1 MSTGEGIARRE
12 AMRVL
17 VLALVTL
24 PPSLAAAEPDTVEH
38 ELRVLALPSDDG
50 GDHGFK
56 ANAFAQITAG
66 ASSDAADAIRRDAA
80 EGAVSAGGELHYKGT
95 RCDYIRA
102 GGQARLAW
110 RGQEGTIPSAEQW
123 ASVCA
128 PIYIMELQHHLEWDV
143 HPSLLSPLG
152 LRPGANRRETVT
164 FHWQPLRAPLPALL
178 HSMEAA
184 EAQKEGL
191 PAPPHAAEDDAKL
204 PHGDMVLFDVHVE
217 TTILWSRGG
226 ALSMRETPETAP
238 FRYIR
243 EHVAPWGEHRD
254 FVVDV
259 FAGGG
264 DFVDDGA
271 SVHVWI
277 LRLDNLKLGPLYTTG
292 GIGIASADVG
302 PFVSPVERQVVAN
315 APRAVLAVETG
326 GERVHGEVRATN
338 DVMVAPDG
346 YLALESRLASTI
358 GSTLGDTRVAL
369 TGAVART
376 EIGVPDAMPVSR
388 VHVTGGGALS
398 AVHHFSSHLE
408 GTVQLEVARS
418 FYAARLAEQD
428 FQPRWG
434 VNAFAALQAVVGR

>member
-1 MSTGEGIARRE
+1 
-12 AMRVL
+12 MRVL
-17 VLALVTL
+17 VLVAVTL
-24 PPSLAAAEPDTVEH
+24 TPSLAAAQPDTVEH
-38 ELRVLALPSDDG
+38 ELRLLAFPSDDG
-50 GDHGFK
+50 REHGFK
-56 ANAFAQITAG
+56 ANAFAQLDGG
-66 ASSDAADAIRRDAA
+66 ASNENA
-80 EGAVSAGGELHYKGT
+80 EGALSGGGELHYKGT

-184 EAQKEGL
+184 EAKKEGL
-191 PAPPHAAEDDAKL
+191 PPPQYSADDDAKL

-217 TTILWSRGG
+217 TTLLWSRGG
-226 ALSMRETPETAP
+226 AVSMRETPEAVP

-259 FAGGG
+259 GSGGG

-271 SVHVWI
+271 SVHVW
-277 LRLDNLKLGPLYTTG
+277 LVRLDNLKLGPLYTTG

-302 PFVSPVERQVVAN
+302 PFVTPVERQVTAT
-315 APRAVLAVETG
+315 APRAVLAIETG
-326 GERVHGEVRATN
+326 GTRVHGEVRATN

-346 YLALESRLASTI
+346 YLALESRLATTIASTVD
-358 GSTLGDTRVAL
+358 STRVAL
-369 TGAVART
+369 SGAVART
-376 EIGVPDAMPVSR
+376 EVGVPDAMPVSR

-398 AVHHFSSHLE
+398 VVHHFSSHLE
-408 GTVQLEVARS
+408 GSIQLDVARS

-428 FQPRWG
+428 FTPRWG